1 MSHKVF
7 ILFLFVVAFTAALAI
22 GIAGLDYYST
32 PVSERAFN
40 PEHGELK
47 ASGVYGHGLGI
58 IGASMIIV
66 GVAMYSTRKRIRALW
81 NIGRLSTWLE
91 THIFL
96 CLLGPVLVIYHTTFK
111 ASGIAAIC
119 LWSMLSVVASG
130 LIGRFLY
137 VLIPRNVKGS
147 ELTAAQIN
155 QQFDA
160 QREALQQ
167 SEIGRQLVAVIDK
180 SFVGIKRP
188 SNISGTLA
196 LFFRLQRLK
205 RQIRSLVRKRIRAEH
220 FSRRTARELS
230 RLASSRATLIQRSVL
245 LLQVEK
251 MFYYWHAIHLPFTAI
266 MFITLA
272 VHVGV
277 GLWLGYRW
285 IF

>member
-1 MSHKVF
+1 MSHRLF
-7 ILFLFVVAFTAALAI
+7 ILFLFIVACSAALAV
-22 GIAGLDYYST
+22 GMTGLDYYLT

-40 PEHGELK
+40 PEHELLK
-47 ASGVYGHGLGI
+47 ASGAYGHGLGI
-58 IGASMIIV
+58 VGASMIIV
-66 GVAMYSTRKRIRALW
+66 GVIMYSTRKRIRSLW
-81 NIGRLSTWLE
+81 NVGRLSTWLE
-91 THIFL
+91 IHIFL

-111 ASGIAAIC
+111 ESGIAAIC

-160 QREALQQ
+160 QRDVLQQ
-167 SEIGRQLVAVIDK
+167 SDIGNQLIAFIDK
-180 SFVGIKRP
+180 SFAGIKRP

-196 LFFRLQRLK
+196 LFFQLQRLK
-205 RQIRSLVRKRIRAEH
+205 TQIKSFTRKRIKAEH
-220 FSRRTARELS
+220 FSRKTARQLS

-272 VHVGV
+272 VHIAV